1 MQVQMDQVQPV
12 RMIFNL
18 FCFTPL
24 LDTNRESC
32 THAGL
37 LIWQMRQMLRRRLR
51 GLSLYGG
58 SGPSLPCFLLA

>member
-18 FCFTPL
+18 FCRMFHS
-24 LDTNRESC
+24 TNRESC

-37 LIWQMRQMLRRRLR
+37 LIWQMRQMLRRRLP
-51 GLSLYGG
+51 GLSLYQG